1 MQDSQLT
8 NSGKQPADVEPCL
21 PKVETEKQF
30 VLEETRKAMWGRTAT
45 PSPVGPVGPGLQGE
59 RWSFLSPL
67 DALRSDPECTV
78 LRNLEHGTALNDF
91 QRQHGAG
98 HLGGSCDCGPRTDAG
113 LESRCSKDDML
124 HCQGWKEFC
133 ALY

>member
-8 NSGKQPADVEPCL
+8 SSGKQPADVEPRL

-30 VLEETRKAMWGRTAT
+30 VLEEARKAMWGRTAT
-45 PSPVGPVGPGLQGE
+45 PSPVGLVLACRARAGH
-59 RWSFLSPL
+59 FCPL
-67 DALRSDPECTV
+67 LMPSGVILNALC
-78 LRNLEHGTALNDF
+78 LETWNSALNDF
-91 QRQHGAG
+91 QRQHGPG
-98 HLGGSCDCGPRTDAG
+98 HLGGSCDCGPHTDAG

-124 HCQGWKEFC
+124 HCQGWKESC